1 MRTPKVAYKK
11 MLPPSL
17 YHAEPP
23 VVKGK
28 SGENSKNFVVGG
40 S

>member
-1 MRTPKVAYKK
+1 
-11 MLPPSL
+11 L

-23 VVKGK
+23 VVNGK
-28 SGENSKNFVVGG
+28 AGENSKNFVVGG